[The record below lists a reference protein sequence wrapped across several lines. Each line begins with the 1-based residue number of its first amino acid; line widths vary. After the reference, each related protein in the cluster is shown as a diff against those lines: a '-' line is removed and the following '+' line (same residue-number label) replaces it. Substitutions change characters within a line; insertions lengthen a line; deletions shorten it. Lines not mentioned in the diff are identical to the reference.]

1 MPEMARLGGDGASA
15 TFVEIQHCILDL
27 GHHFLPK
34 THTLSVQLILPLDE
48 VLALVSVYLTMY

>member
-1 MPEMARLGGDGASA
+1 MPEMARLGGDGLRRLSWKFNTAFLTLA
-15 TFVEIQHCILDL
+15 TI
-27 GHHFLPK
+27 FLPK